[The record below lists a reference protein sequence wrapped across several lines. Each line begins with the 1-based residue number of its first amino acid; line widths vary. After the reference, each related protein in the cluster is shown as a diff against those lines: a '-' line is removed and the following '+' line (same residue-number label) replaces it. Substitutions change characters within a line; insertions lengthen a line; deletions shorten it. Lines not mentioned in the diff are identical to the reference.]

1 MKVLI
6 YDWEIDAS
14 KEFGIKA
21 IRIASK
27 LNIAGARRVV
37 ESCMDGQPALV
48 ECLDNQS
55 ALDLVEQLDEVG
67 FLAKRVPE

>member
-1 MKVLI
+1 MKVLV
-6 YDWEIDAS
+6 YDWEVDAS
-14 KEFGIKA
+14 KDLANRA
-21 IRIASK
+21 IRIASS

-37 ESCMDGQPALV
+37 ERCVEGKPTAV

-67 FLAKRVPE
+67 FLAKRLPE

>member
-1 MKVLI
+1 MRVLV
-6 YDWEIDAS
+6 YDWDVDAS
-14 KEFGIKA
+14 KEFAIKA

-27 LNIAGARRVV
+27 LNIAGARLVV
-37 ESCMDGQPALV
+37 DRCVNGQPSVV

-67 FLAKRVPE
+67 FLAKRVPD

>member
-6 YDWEIDAS
+6 YDWEVDAS
-14 KEFGIKA
+14 KDFAIKA

-27 LNIAGARRVV
+27 LNIAGARRVMD
-37 ESCMDGQPALV
+37 SCINGQPSVV

-55 ALDLVEQLDEVG
+55 AVDLVDQLDEIG
-67 FLAKRVPE
+67 FLAKRLPS